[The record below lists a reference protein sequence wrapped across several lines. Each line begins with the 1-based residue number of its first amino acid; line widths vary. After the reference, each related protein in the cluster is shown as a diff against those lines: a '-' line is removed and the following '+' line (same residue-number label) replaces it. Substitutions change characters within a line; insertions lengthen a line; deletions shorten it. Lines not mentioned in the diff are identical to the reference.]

1 LVTRKEGR
9 GWFPSFPFSL
19 PPGAIGAP
27 IGGCLLRPPA
37 RAVPSSLGGKAIGQA
52 AMSTASAKEEQA
64 VASASTAPEPAMGG
78 EEAAAR
84 AAQKRYDALL
94 TVRSKAVKG
103 KGAWYWAH
111 LEPVLVPPADT
122 GMPPKAVKLRCS
134 LCSAVFSAS
143 NPSRTASEH
152 LKRGTCPNFAAPPPG
167 PAAAS
172 GSQQSPTPAQHQQ
185 LALPSNSAASSPFPI
200 SYIAPSSPRHHHH
213 HHQSGSRKRHSMPPA
228 YTPVDPRQHLVVVD
242 PSSAYSPALPALPA
256 PPPPH
261 QSALVLSGGKEDLGA
276 LAMLEDSVKRL
287 KSPKA
292 SPAAMMPKAQADAAL
307 GLLADWF
314 LESSASVSLSSAS
327 HPKLRAFLRHVGLPD
342 LQRADLAGPCLDARF
357 AEARADAAARVHD
370 ALFFQLAADGWR
382 EQVVTFSVN
391 LPNGT
396 SVFHRAL
403 PVPAV
408 APSDY
413 GEELMLDSVASV
425 SSSGSSN
432 DLHRCAGIV
441 SDRFK
446 SKALRD
452 LENKHHWMVN
462 LSCQIHGITRLV
474 RDFAREL
481 PLFRSA
487 AAKSA
492 KLAAYFNANQTV
504 RSLLHKYQIQEFGHA
519 SLLRVA
525 HVPFNGNDS
534 DFRAAFEM
542 LEDILNSARPLHRA
556 VQEDPYKL
564 LCIDDSVAREM
575 GEMVH
580 NEAFWIEVD
589 AVHSLVKLIMDLVKE
604 MEADRPLVGQ
614 CLPLW
619 EELRSKVRDWC
630 EKFDVDDGIALNVVE
645 KRFRKN
651 YHPAWSAAFILDPLY
666 LVRDA
671 SGRYLPPF
679 KCLAPDQEKDVD
691 RLITR
696 MVSQEEAHLALME
709 LMKWR
714 SDGLDPLYA
723 QAVQVR
729 QPDPSTGKMKVANKQ
744 SSRLVWETCLSEF
757 KSLGKVAVRL
767 IFLHGTSTG
776 FRCTPPMV
784 RLLSSSGNLASST
797 NRAHRLVFVAA
808 NSKLERRDFSSDED
822 KDAELLAEG
831 VDELANEPG
840 NVEPSSV

>member
-1 LVTRKEGR
+1 
-9 GWFPSFPFSL
+9 
-19 PPGAIGAP
+19 
-27 IGGCLLRPPA
+27 
-37 RAVPSSLGGKAIGQA
+37 
-52 AMSTASAKEEQA
+52 MSTASAEEDQA
-64 VASASTAPEPAMGG
+64 AASASAPAPAPAMGG

-84 AAQKRYDALL
+84 AAQKRYEALL
-94 TVRSKAVKG
+94 AVRAKAVKG

-111 LEPVLVPPADT
+111 LEPVLLPPADT
-122 GMPPKAVKLRCS
+122 GMPPKAVKLRCA

-172 GSQQSPTPAQHQQ
+172 ASQQSPTPTPHQQ
-185 LALPSNSAASSPFPI
+185 LALPSNAAASSPIPI
-200 SYIAPSSPRHHHH
+200 SYIAPSSPRHQQHHSNPHHH
-213 HHQSGSRKRHSMPPA
+213 HHSSSRKRHSMPPA
-228 YTPVDPRQHLVVVD
+228 YTPAAPRQHLVVVD

-256 PPPPH
+256 PPAPH
-261 QSALVLSGGKEDLGA
+261 RVLSGGKEDLGA

-292 SPAAMMPKAQADAAL
+292 PPAAMIPKPQADAAL
-307 GLLADWF
+307 ALLADWF
-314 LESSASVSLSSAS
+314 LESSAGVSLSAVS
-327 HPKLRAFLRHVGLPD
+327 HPKLRDFLRHVGLPD
-342 LQRADLAGPCLDARF
+342 LQRTDLAGPRLDARF
-357 AEARADAAARVHD
+357 AEARADAAARVRD
-370 ALFFQLAADGWR
+370 AVFFQLAADGWR
-382 EQVVTFSVN
+382 DQVVTLAVN

-396 SVFHRAL
+396 SVFHRAV

-413 GEELMLDSVASV
+413 AEELMLDAVASV
-425 SSSGSSN
+425 SNSS
-432 DLHRCAGIV
+432 DQLHRCAGIV

-452 LENKHHWMVN
+452 IERNHHWMVN
-462 LSCQIHGITRLV
+462 LSCQIQGFNRLV

-481 PLFRSA
+481 PLFRTA

-492 KLAAYFNANQTV
+492 KLAAYFNAKQPV
-504 RSLLHKYQIQEFGHA
+504 RSLLHKHQIQELGHA
-519 SLLRVA
+519 SLLRIA
-525 HVPFNGNDS
+525 HVPFNGNGS

-542 LEDILNSARPLHRA
+542 LEDILNSAHPLHRA
-556 VQEDPYKL
+556 VQEDSYKL
-564 LCIDDSVAREM
+564 VCIDDSVAREM

-589 AVHSLVKLIMDLVKE
+589 AVHSLVKLIMDMVKE

-619 EELRSKVRDWC
+619 EDLRRKVRDWC
-630 EKFDVDDGIALNVVE
+630 EKFNIDQGVALNVVE

-666 LVRDA
+666 LVKDA

-679 KCLAPDQEKDVD
+679 KCLTPDQEKDVD
-691 RLITR
+691 MLITR

-744 SSRLVWETCLSEF
+744 SSRLVWETCLSEL

-767 IFLHGTSTG
+767 IFLHATSRS
-776 FRCTPPMV
+776 FKCTPSMV
-784 RLLSSSGNLASST
+784 RWLSSPGSLASGT

-822 KDAELLAEG
+822 KDAELLAHG
-831 VDELANEPG
+831 ANDVANEPG

>member
-1 LVTRKEGR
+1 MGGE
-9 GWFPSFPFSL
+9 
-19 PPGAIGAP
+19 AIGP
-27 IGGCLLRPPA
+27 VG
-37 RAVPSSLGGKAIGQA
+37 
-52 AMSTASAKEEQA
+52 MSTTAAAKEEQA
-64 VASASTAPEPAMGG
+64 APAAGGGPAAMGS

-84 AAQKRYDALL
+84 AAQKRYEGLL
-94 TVRSKAVKG
+94 TVRAKAIKG

-111 LEPVLVPPADT
+111 LEPVLIPPADT
-122 GMPPKAVKLRCS
+122 GMPPKAVKLRCA

-167 PAAAS
+167 AS
-172 GSQQSPTPAQHQQ
+172 GSQPPPPQATAQP
-185 LALPSNSAASSPFPI
+185 LPSNSTASSPIPI
-200 SYIAPSSPRHHHH
+200 SSIAPSSPLHHLHHSNPLHYHAQPQHQHHH
-213 HHQSGSRKRHSMPPA
+213 SGSRKRHSMPPA
-228 YTPVDPRQHLVVVD
+228 YTAVEPVSHHHHLVVVD
-242 PSSAYSPALPALPA
+242 PSSGYPPALPA
-256 PPPPH
+256 PPQQ

-292 SPAAMMPKAQADAAL
+292 SPGAMLPKPQADAAL
-307 GLLADWF
+307 ALLADWF
-314 LESSASVSLSSAS
+314 LESSGAVSLSAAS
-327 HPKLRAFLRHVGLPD
+327 NPKLRAFLRQVGLPD
-342 LQRADLAGPCLDARF
+342 LQRAGLAGPRLNARF
-357 AEARADAAARVHD
+357 AEARADATARVRD

-382 EQVVTFSVN
+382 EQVVTLSVN

-396 SVFHRAL
+396 SVFHRAV

-413 GEELMLDSVASV
+413 AEELLLDAVASV
-425 SSSGSSN
+425 SASGSSN
-432 DLHRCAGIV
+432 DVHRCAGIV
-441 SDRFK
+441 ADRFK

-462 LSCQIHGITRLV
+462 LSCQIHGFTRLA

-481 PLFRSA
+481 PLFRST

-492 KLAAYFNANQTV
+492 KLAAYCNAKQTV
-504 RSLLHKYQIQEFGHA
+504 RSLLHKHQIHELGHA

-525 HVPFNGNDS
+525 HVPFNGNGS
-534 DFRAAFEM
+534 NFRAAFEM
-542 LEDILNSARPLHRA
+542 LGDILISARSLRLT
-556 VQEDPYKL
+556 VMEESYKL
-564 LCIDDSVAREM
+564 VCIDDSVAREM
-575 GEMVH
+575 GDIVQTA
-580 NEAFWIEVD
+580 AFWTEVK
-589 AVHSLVKLIMDLVKE
+589 AVHSLVKLIMDMVKE

-619 EELRSKVRDWC
+619 EDLRSKVRDWC
-630 EKFDVDDGIALNVVE
+630 DKFEIDEGTVLNVVE
-645 KRFRKN
+645 KRFMKN

-666 LVRDA
+666 LVKDA

-679 KCLAPDQEKDVD
+679 KCLTPDQEKDVD

-696 MVSQEEAHLALME
+696 MVSREEAHLALME

-744 SSRLVWETCLSEF
+744 SSRLVWETCLSEL

-767 IFLHGTSTG
+767 IFLHATSRG
-776 FRCTPPMV
+776 FRCSPSMV
-784 RLLSSSGNLASST
+784 RWLSAPGSMGSGT
-797 NRAHRLVFVAA
+797 DRAHRLVFVAA

-831 VDELANEPG
+831 EDDVINEPG
-840 NVEPSSV
+840 IVEPSSV

>member
-1 LVTRKEGR
+1 
-9 GWFPSFPFSL
+9 
-19 PPGAIGAP
+19 
-27 IGGCLLRPPA
+27 
-37 RAVPSSLGGKAIGQA
+37 
-52 AMSTASAKEEQA
+52 MSTAAAKEEQA
-64 VASASTAPEPAMGG
+64 LSAAAEGAAAMGG

-84 AAQKRYDALL
+84 AVQKRYDGLL
-94 TVRSKAVKG
+94 TVRAKAVKG

-111 LEPVLVPPADT
+111 LEPILIPPADT
-122 GMPPKAVKLRCS
+122 GMPPKAVKLRCA

-152 LKRGTCPNFAAPPPG
+152 LKRGTCPNFAAPLPSAAAAPG
-167 PAAAS
+167 AS
-172 GSQQSPTPAQHQQ
+172 GSQPPPQ
-185 LALPSNSAASSPFPI
+185 ALPSNSTASSPIPI
-200 SYIAPSSPRHHHH
+200 SSIAPSSPRHHHH
-213 HHQSGSRKRHSMPPA
+213 SNPLHHHAQPQQQHQHHQHHSGSRKRHSMPPA
-228 YTPVDPRQHLVVVD
+228 YTAAEPVSHHHHLIVVD
-242 PSSAYSPALPALPA
+242 PSSGYSPALP
-256 PPPPH
+256 PPPQQQ

-292 SPAAMMPKAQADAAL
+292 SPGAMMPRPQADAAL
-307 GLLADWF
+307 ALLADWF
-314 LESSASVSLSSAS
+314 LESSGAVSLSATS
-327 HPKLRAFLRHVGLPD
+327 HPKLRAFLHQVGLPD
-342 LQRADLAGPCLDARF
+342 LHRADLAGPRLNARF
-357 AEARADAAARVHD
+357 AEARADATARVRD

-382 EQVVTFSVN
+382 EQVVTLSVN

-396 SVFHRAL
+396 SVFHRAV
-403 PVPAV
+403 PVPAA
-408 APSDY
+408 APTDY
-413 GEELMLDSVASV
+413 AEELLLDAVASV
-425 SSSGSSN
+425 SASGSSN
-432 DLHRCAGIV
+432 DLHRCAGIIA
-441 SDRFK
+441 DRFK

-452 LENKHHWMVN
+452 LENKHHGMVN
-462 LSCQIHGITRLV
+462 LSCQIHGFTRLV

-492 KLAAYFNANQTV
+492 KLAAYFNAKQMV
-504 RSLLHKYQIQEFGHA
+504 RSLLHKHQIQELGHA

-525 HVPFNGNDS
+525 HVPFNGNGS

-542 LEDILNSARPLHRA
+542 LEDILTSAPSLHLA
-556 VQEDPYKL
+556 VMEESYKL
-564 LCIDDSVAREM
+564 VCIDDSVAREM
-575 GEMVH
+575 ADMVQG
-580 NEAFWIEVD
+580 ATFWIEVE
-589 AVHSLVKLIMDLVKE
+589 AVHSLVKLIMDMVKE

-619 EELRSKVRDWC
+619 EDLRSKVRDWC
-630 EKFDVDDGIALNVVE
+630 EKFEIDEGSALNVVE

-666 LVRDA
+666 LVKDA

-679 KCLAPDQEKDVD
+679 KCLTPDQEKDVD

-696 MVSQEEAHLALME
+696 MVSREEAHLALME

-744 SSRLVWETCLSEF
+744 SSRLVWETCLSEL

-767 IFLHGTSTG
+767 IFLHATSRG
-776 FRCTPPMV
+776 FRCTPSMV
-784 RLLSSSGNLASST
+784 RWLSAPGSLGSGT
-797 NRAHRLVFVAA
+797 DRAHRLVFVAA

-831 VDELANEPG
+831 EDDVVNEPG
-840 NVEPSSV
+840 NVEPPSV

>member
-1 LVTRKEGR
+1 
-9 GWFPSFPFSL
+9 
-19 PPGAIGAP
+19 
-27 IGGCLLRPPA
+27 
-37 RAVPSSLGGKAIGQA
+37 
-52 AMSTASAKEEQA
+52 MSTASAKEEQA
-64 VASASTAPEPAMGG
+64 AASASAAPAPAMGA

-84 AAQKRYDALL
+84 AAQKRYEALL
-94 TVRSKAVKG
+94 TVRAKAVKG

-122 GMPPKAVKLRCS
+122 GLPPKAVKLRCA

-167 PAAAS
+167 PAGAS
-172 GSQQSPTPAQHQQ
+172 GSQQSPTPTPTQHQQ
-185 LALPSNSAASSPFPI
+185 LALPSNSTASSPIPI
-200 SYIAPSSPRHHHH
+200 SYIAPSSPRHQHHHSNPHHH
-213 HHQSGSRKRHSMPPA
+213 HHHHSGSRKRHSMPPA
-228 YTPVDPRQHLVVVD
+228 YTPADPRQHLVVID

-256 PPPPH
+256 PPAPH
-261 QSALVLSGGKEDLGA
+261 QSTRVLSGGKEDLGA

-307 GLLADWF
+307 SLLADWF
-314 LESSASVSLSSAS
+314 LESSAAVSLSAAS
-327 HPKLRAFLRHVGLPD
+327 HPKLGAFLRHVGLPD
-342 LQRADLAGPCLDARF
+342 LQRADLAGPRLDARF
-357 AEARADAAARVHD
+357 AEARADAAARVRD

-382 EQVVTFSVN
+382 EQVVTLSVN

-396 SVFHRAL
+396 SVFHRAV
-403 PVPAV
+403 PVTAV

-413 GEELMLDSVASV
+413 AEELMLDAVASV

-452 LENKHHWMVN
+452 LENKHQWMIN
-462 LSCQIHGITRLV
+462 LSCQIHGFTRLV

-492 KLAAYFNANQTV
+492 KLAAYFNAKQTV
-504 RSLLHKYQIQEFGHA
+504 RSLLHKYQIQELGHA
-519 SLLRVA
+519 SLPRVA
-525 HVPFNGNDS
+525 HVPFNGNGS

-556 VQEDPYKL
+556 VQEDSYKL
-564 LCIDDSVAREM
+564 VCIDDTVAREI

-580 NEAFWIEVD
+580 SEAFWIEVD
-589 AVHSLVKLIMDLVKE
+589 AVHSLVKLIMDMVKE

-619 EELRSKVRDWC
+619 EELQSKVRDWC
-630 EKFDVDDGIALNVVE
+630 EKFNIDEGIALSVVE

-666 LVRDA
+666 LVKDV

-679 KCLAPDQEKDVD
+679 KCLTPDQEKDVD

-767 IFLHGTSTG
+767 IFLHATSRG
-776 FRCTPPMV
+776 FRCTPSMV
-784 RLLSSSGNLASST
+784 RWLSSPGSLASGT

-822 KDAELLAEG
+822 KDADLLAEG
-831 VDELANEPG
+831 ADDVANEPG
-840 NVEPSSV
+840 NVEPSTV

>member
-1 LVTRKEGR
+1 
-9 GWFPSFPFSL
+9 
-19 PPGAIGAP
+19 
-27 IGGCLLRPPA
+27 
-37 RAVPSSLGGKAIGQA
+37 
-52 AMSTASAKEEQA
+52 MSTTAAKEEQ
-64 VASASTAPEPAMGG
+64 VGSAAAAAAAAAGGAAMGG

-84 AAQKRYDALL
+84 AAQKRYEGLL
-94 TVRSKAVKG
+94 TVRAKAVKG

-111 LEPVLVPPADT
+111 LEPVLVPPTDT
-122 GMPPKAVKLRCS
+122 GMPPKAVKLRCA

-167 PAAAS
+167 AS
-172 GSQQSPTPAQHQQ
+172 GSQPP
-185 LALPSNSAASSPFPI
+185 LPSNSAASSPIPI
-200 SYIAPSSPRHHHH
+200 SSIAPSSPRHHHH
-213 HHQSGSRKRHSMPPA
+213 HSNPHHHHSQQQHQHHPHSGSRKRHSMPPA
-228 YTPVDPRQHLVVVD
+228 YAEPMSHHQLLAIEPSPVYQ
-242 PSSAYSPALPALPA
+242 PALPA
-256 PPPPH
+256 PPPPPPPPPPH
-261 QSALVLSGGKEDLGA
+261 VQSALVLSGGKEDLGA

-292 SPAAMMPKAQADAAL
+292 SPGAMMPKPQADAAL
-307 GLLADWF
+307 ALLADWF
-314 LESSASVSLSSAS
+314 LESSGSVSLSAAS

-342 LQRADLAGPCLDARF
+342 LQRADLAGPRLDARF
-357 AEARADAAARVHD
+357 AKARADATARVRD

-382 EQVVTFSVN
+382 EQLVTLSVN

-396 SVFHRAL
+396 SVFHRAV
-403 PVPAV
+403 PVPAA

-413 GEELMLDSVASV
+413 AEEVLLDAVASV
-425 SSSGSSN
+425 SSGSSN
-432 DLHRCAGIV
+432 DLHHCVGIIA
-441 SDRFK
+441 DRFK

-452 LENKHHWMVN
+452 LESRHHWMVN
-462 LSCQIHGITRLV
+462 LSCQIHGFTRLV
-474 RDFAREL
+474 RDMAREL

-487 AAKSA
+487 TAKSA
-492 KLAAYFNANQTV
+492 KLAAYFNSKQTV
-504 RSLLHKYQIQEFGHA
+504 RSLLHKHQMQELGHA

-525 HVPFNGNDS
+525 YVPFNGNDRN
-534 DFRAAFEM
+534 FLAAFEM
-542 LEDILNSARPLHRA
+542 LQDILASSRPLRLT
-556 VQEDPYKL
+556 VLEESYKVV
-564 LCIDDSVAREM
+564 CIDDSVAREM
-575 GEMVH
+575 GDMVQ
-580 NEAFWIEVD
+580 NVAFWAEIE
-589 AVHSLVKLIMDLVKE
+589 AVHSLVKLIMGMVKE

-630 EKFDVDDGIALNVVE
+630 DKFNIDEGAVLNFVE

-666 LVRDA
+666 LVKDA

-679 KCLAPDQEKDVD
+679 KCLTPDQEKDVD

-696 MVSQEEAHLALME
+696 MVSREEAHLALME

-744 SSRLVWETCLSEF
+744 SSRLVWETYLTEF
-757 KSLGKVAVRL
+757 KLLGKVAVRL
-767 IFLHGTSTG
+767 ICLHATSRG
-776 FRCTPPMV
+776 FRCTPAMV
-784 RLLSSSGNLASST
+784 RWLSAPGRLGTASD
-797 NRAHRLVFVAA
+797 RAHKLVFVAA
-808 NSKLERRDFSSDED
+808 NSKLERRDFSNDED
-822 KDAELLAEG
+822 MDAELLADEG
-831 VDELANEPG
+831 EDDVLNEPG

>member
-1 LVTRKEGR
+1 M
-9 GWFPSFPFSL
+9 
-19 PPGAIGAP
+19 
-27 IGGCLLRPPA
+27 
-37 RAVPSSLGGKAIGQA
+37 SS
-52 AMSTASAKEEQA
+52 ASAKDDQA
-64 VASASTAPEPAMGG
+64 VASASAPLAPARGG

-84 AAQKRYDALL
+84 AVQKRYDALL
-94 TVRSKAVKG
+94 TVRAKAVKG

-122 GMPPKAVKLRCS
+122 GMPPKSVKLRCA

-172 GSQQSPTPAQHQQ
+172 GSQQPPTPTQHQQ
-185 LALPSNSAASSPFPI
+185 LALPSNSTASSPIPI
-200 SYIAPSSPRHHHH
+200 SYIAPSSPRHQHHDH
-213 HHQSGSRKRHSMPPA
+213 SGSRKRHSMPPA
-228 YTPVDPRQHLVVVD
+228 YAAEDTRQHRVVVD
-242 PSSAYSPALPALPA
+242 PSSAYSPTLPALPA
-256 PPPPH
+256 PH
-261 QSALVLSGGKEDLGA
+261 QSALMLSGGKEDLGA

-292 SPAAMMPKAQADAAL
+292 SPAAMMPKPQADAAL
-307 GLLADWF
+307 SLLADWF
-314 LESSASVSLSSAS
+314 LESSAGVSLSAAN

-342 LQRADLAGPCLDARF
+342 LQRTDITGPRLDARF
-357 AEARADAAARVHD
+357 AEARADAAARVRD

-382 EQVVTFSVN
+382 EQVVTLSVN

-396 SVFHRAL
+396 SVFHRAV
-403 PVPAV
+403 PVPGV

-413 GEELMLDSVASV
+413 AEELMLDAVASV
-425 SSSGSSN
+425 SSSVSSN

-452 LENKHHWMVN
+452 IENNQHWMVN
-462 LSCQIHGITRLV
+462 LSCQIQGFNRLV
-474 RDFAREL
+474 RDFAREV
-481 PLFRSA
+481 PLFRIV

-492 KLAAYFNANQTV
+492 KLAAYFNAKQTV
-504 RSLLHKYQIQEFGHA
+504 RSLLHKHQIQELGHA
-519 SLLRVA
+519 SLLRVS
-525 HVPFNGNDS
+525 HVPFDGNGN

-542 LEDILNSARPLHRA
+542 LEDILNSAHPLHRA
-556 VQEDPYKL
+556 VQEDSYKL
-564 LCIDDSVAREM
+564 LYIDDSVAREM

-580 NEAFWIEVD
+580 SEAFWIDVD
-589 AVHSLVKLIMDLVKE
+589 AVYSLVKLIMDMVKE

-630 EKFDVDDGIALNVVE
+630 EKFNIDEGIALNVVE

-651 YHPAWSAAFILDPLY
+651 YHPAWSAAFVLDPLY
-666 LVRDA
+666 LVKDA

-679 KCLAPDQEKDVD
+679 KCLTPDQEKDVD

-714 SDGLDPLYA
+714 SEGLDPLYA

-729 QPDPSTGKMKVANKQ
+729 QPDPTTGKMKVANKQ
-744 SSRLVWETCLSEF
+744 SSRLVWETCLSKL

-767 IFLHGTSTG
+767 IFLHATSRG
-776 FRCTPPMV
+776 FRCTPSMV
-784 RLLSSSGNLASST
+784 RWLSSPGSLASGT
-797 NRAHRLVFVAA
+797 NRVHRLVFVAA

-831 VDELANEPG
+831 ADDVANDPG

>member
-1 LVTRKEGR
+1 
-9 GWFPSFPFSL
+9 
-19 PPGAIGAP
+19 
-27 IGGCLLRPPA
+27 
-37 RAVPSSLGGKAIGQA
+37 
-52 AMSTASAKEEQA
+52 MSTVAAKEEQA
-64 VASASTAPEPAMGG
+64 ASAAAGGAAMGG

-84 AAQKRYDALL
+84 AAQKRYEGLL
-94 TVRSKAVKG
+94 TVRAKAVKG

-111 LEPVLVPPADT
+111 LEPVLIPPADT
-122 GMPPKAVKLRCS
+122 GMPPKAVKLRCA

-167 PAAAS
+167 SAPAPGAS
-172 GSQQSPTPAQHQQ
+172 GSQPPLPQATPQ
-185 LALPSNSAASSPFPI
+185 ALPPNSTASSPIPI
-200 SYIAPSSPRHHHH
+200 SSIAPSSPRHHHH
-213 HHQSGSRKRHSMPPA
+213 HSHPHHHHSQQHQHHQHHSGSRKRHSMPPA
-228 YTPVDPRQHLVVVD
+228 YTAAEPMSHHHLVVVE
-242 PSSAYSPALPALPA
+242 PSSGYHPALPALPA
-256 PPPPH
+256 PPPP
-261 QSALVLSGGKEDLGA
+261 QQVPSALVLSGGKEDLGA

-292 SPAAMMPKAQADAAL
+292 SPGAMMPKPQADAAL
-307 GLLADWF
+307 ALLADWF
-314 LESSASVSLSSAS
+314 LESSGSVSLSAAS
-327 HPKLRAFLRHVGLPD
+327 HPKLRAFLRQVGLPD
-342 LQRADLAGPCLDARF
+342 LDLADLAGPRLDARF
-357 AEARADAAARVHD
+357 AEARADATARVRD

-382 EQVVTFSVN
+382 EQVVTLSAN

-396 SVFHRAL
+396 SVFHRAV
-403 PVPAV
+403 PVPAA

-413 GEELMLDSVASV
+413 AEEVLLDAVASV
-425 SSSGSSN
+425 SASGSSN
-432 DLHRCAGIV
+432 DLHHCAGII

-462 LSCQIHGITRLV
+462 LSCQIHGFTRLV

-487 AAKSA
+487 TAKSA
-492 KLAAYFNANQTV
+492 KLAAYFNSKQAV
-504 RSLLHKYQIQEFGHA
+504 RSLLHKHQMQELGHA

-525 HVPFNGNDS
+525 HVPFNGNGS

-542 LEDILNSARPLHRA
+542 LEDILASMRPIQLT
-556 VQEDPYKL
+556 VLEDSYKL
-564 LCIDDSVAREM
+564 VCIDDSVAREM
-575 GEMVH
+575 VDMVQ
-580 NEAFWIEVD
+580 NAPYWTEAE
-589 AVHSLVKLIMDLVKE
+589 AVHSLVKLIMDMVKE

-619 EELRSKVRDWC
+619 EELRGKVRDWC
-630 EKFDVDDGIALNVVE
+630 DKFNIDEGAALNLVE

-666 LVRDA
+666 LVKDA

-679 KCLAPDQEKDVD
+679 KCLTSDQEKDVD

-696 MVSQEEAHLALME
+696 MVSREEAHLALME

-714 SDGLDPLYA
+714 TEGLDPLYA

-729 QPDPSTGKMKVANKQ
+729 QPDRSTGKMKVANKQ
-744 SSRLVWETCLSEF
+744 SSRLVWETCLSEL

-767 IFLHGTSTG
+767 IFLHATSRG
-776 FRCTPPMV
+776 FRCTPSMV
-784 RLLSSSGNLASST
+784 RWLSASGSLGT
-797 NRAHRLVFVAA
+797 GTDRAHRLVFVAA
-808 NSKLERRDFSSDED
+808 NSKLERRDFSNDED
-822 KDAELLAEG
+822 KDAEFLAEG
-831 VDELANEPG
+831 EDDVLNEPG

>member
-1 LVTRKEGR
+1 LV
-9 GWFPSFPFSL
+9 GWSVGSS
-19 PPGAIGAP
+19 AP
-27 IGGCLLRPPA
+27 C
-37 RAVPSSLGGKAIGQA
+37 SLGGEAIAPAA
-52 AMSTASAKEEQA
+52 AMSTATAKEEEA
-64 VASASTAPEPAMGG
+64 AAASVAATAPAMGG

-84 AAQKRYDALL
+84 ATQKRYEALL
-94 TVRSKAVKG
+94 TVRAKAVKG

-111 LEPVLVPPADT
+111 LEPVLIPPADT
-122 GMPPKAVKLRCS
+122 GMPPKAVKLRCA

-167 PAAAS
+167 PACAS
-172 GSQQSPTPAQHQQ
+172 GSQPSPTSTQQQQ
-185 LALPSNSAASSPFPI
+185 LALPSNSTASSPVPI
-200 SYIAPSSPRHHHH
+200 SSIAPSSPRHHQHHHSNPHH
-213 HHQSGSRKRHSMPPA
+213 HHHQQQQQSGSRKRHSMPPA
-228 YTPVDPRQHLVVVD
+228 YTPADPVSHHHHLVVLD
-242 PSSAYSPALPALPA
+242 PSSVYSPALPALPA

-261 QSALVLSGGKEDLGA
+261 QSSALVLSGGKDDLGA
-276 LAMLEDSVKRL
+276 LARLEDSVKRL

-292 SPAAMMPKAQADAAL
+292 SPVAMMPKPQADAAL
-307 GLLADWF
+307 ALLADWF
-314 LESSASVSLSSAS
+314 LESSPGVSLSATS

-342 LQRADLAGPCLDARF
+342 LQRADLAGPRLDARF
-357 AEARADAAARVHD
+357 AEARADATARVRD

-382 EQVVTFSVN
+382 EKVVTLSVN

-396 SVFHRAL
+396 SVFHRAV
-403 PVPAV
+403 PVPAM

-413 GEELMLDSVASV
+413 AEELMLDAVASV
-425 SSSGSSN
+425 SASGSSN

-452 LENKHHWMVN
+452 LENKNYWMVN
-462 LSCQIHGITRLV
+462 LCCQIHSFTRLV

-481 PLFRSA
+481 SLFRSA
-487 AAKSA
+487 TAKSA
-492 KLAAYFNANQTV
+492 KLAAYFNAKQTV
-504 RSLLHKYQIQEFGHA
+504 RSLLHKHQIQELGHA

-525 HVPFNGNDS
+525 HVPFNGNGS
-534 DFRAAFEM
+534 NCRAAFEM
-542 LEDILNSARPLHRA
+542 LEDILNSAHPLHRA
-556 VQEDPYKL
+556 VQEDSYKL
-564 LCIDDSVAREM
+564 VCIDDSVAREI

-580 NEAFWIEVD
+580 SEAFWIEVD
-589 AVHSLVKLIMDLVKE
+589 AVHSLVKLVMDMVKE

-630 EKFDVDDGIALNVVE
+630 EKFNIDEGTVLNVLE

-666 LVRDA
+666 LVKDA

-679 KCLAPDQEKDVD
+679 KCLTPDQEKDVD

-696 MVSQEEAHLALME
+696 MVSREEAHLVLME

-729 QPDPSTGKMKVANKQ
+729 QPDPSTGRMKVANKQ
-744 SSRLVWETCLSEF
+744 SSRLVWETCLSEL

-767 IFLHGTSTG
+767 IFLHATSRG
-776 FRCTPPMV
+776 FRCTPSMV
-784 RLLSSSGNLASST
+784 RWLSAPGSLASGND
-797 NRAHRLVFVAA
+797 RAHRLVFVAA

-831 VDELANEPG
+831 DDDVANLPG
-840 NVEPSSV
+840 NVES